1 MLLSLTEINRNF
13 QKWSYLER
21 AKFIRSKGAQLCIT
35 RAVANVCLRA
45 GINKINHLEIIST
58 EFVPEFMDIADIEN
72 IEEAYSQS
80 SQDNPL
86 GEGSENKEALRET
99 GRRPSRVTKM
109 VP

>member
-1 MLLSLTEINRNF
+1 
-13 QKWSYLER
+13 
-21 AKFIRSKGAQLCIT
+21 
-35 RAVANVCLRA
+35 
-45 GINKINHLEIIST
+45 
-58 EFVPEFMDIADIEN
+58 MDIADIEN